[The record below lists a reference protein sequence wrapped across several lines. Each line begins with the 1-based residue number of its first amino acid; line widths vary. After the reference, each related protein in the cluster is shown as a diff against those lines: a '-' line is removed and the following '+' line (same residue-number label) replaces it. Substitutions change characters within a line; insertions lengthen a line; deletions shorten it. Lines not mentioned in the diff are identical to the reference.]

1 MAQEN
6 EPTPVKF
13 ARETDIEAVAEAI
26 ELVDIHSAEHYA
38 HAAIAALEARGC
50 KTALAN
56 ADAVYARLMPE
67 IEKLREAL
75 KFYAEAAAADFD
87 NGFKATAVLE
97 TAGHGQ

>member
-1 MAQEN
+1 
-6 EPTPVKF
+6 
-13 ARETDIEAVAEAI
+13 
-26 ELVDIHSAEHYA
+26 
-38 HAAIAALEARGC
+38 
-50 KTALAN
+50 
-56 ADAVYARLMPE
+56 MPE